1 MMRIMESNDCT
12 LVTVTLRVINK
23 TVKTWPTSE
32 TFLMSLRMSVQ
43 VIKQIEMAP
52 KFVTNLLI
60 LRWGFLFTQILDIS
74 DKFEAFFYGY

>member
-60 LRWGFLFTQILDIS
+60 LRWGFLFTKILDIS

>member
-1 MMRIMESNDCT
+1 MMSIMESNDCT

>member
-1 MMRIMESNDCT
+1 MRIMESNDCT